1 MPVSVFVSSALLY
14 KQPHSIIHAHLC
26 IEASS
31 TFIRMD
37 DTNNSNRAVIESL
50 NSLKTYAAQYK
61 DRIGSKSEEQKK
73 KEEDFVKTYLQK
85 NKTLS
90 IQEQIAETLRL
101 AKIKEI
107 EKKNLEQKNKKEKEI
122 VENIARCQLDCYS
135 TEIETID
142 RIDEEIAQF
151 ITDQIKMERD
161 AMETAIIIEREE
173 RKRKEKED
181 LLFHLREKEQA
192 RKERLVVER
201 AKAEQEMKDRI
212 MRELQIMQSLAKKD
226 CLRIKEDEKQKE
238 RERLKKEKEEQEKE
252 VLKLAEKRKIA
263 ELEKRNL
270 VKEEAKKMTFLAAMK
285 DFVKEKTNINKK
297 ESNNESS
304 ELIEHKEELKEEAN
318 EQCDKLKIMLE
329 HDRQI
334 SMELQNKRKEEK
346 EKLLLSKRQED
357 ERRVQ
362 LYDEVRRL
370 ENERR
375 RKQLEK
381 LKNESEGECYGNKP
395 AMERTKLIPLL
406 QKFEQLS
413 KLAKEEEVA
422 LKRVKTEKKRLKAKT
437 KSKLLLNKV
446 IASIPKSM
454 NNVNDIKNKSKNDV
468 NSTKDEMKNYLI
480 SHILFDEREGVHSLE
495 KEAIESQFP
504 ETKECQVNELELE
517 SKLFETYKQ
526 NMEEYLGIV
535 CQERKSD
542 QNNKST
548 FDVKKLEPAFK
559 STRKLKETFKSE
571 QPTQK
576 ENSKKYSII
585 NVGSF
590 NFLFLNKLILHFRN

>member
-1 MPVSVFVSSALLY
+1 
-14 KQPHSIIHAHLC
+14 
-26 IEASS
+26 
-31 TFIRMD
+31 MD
-37 DTNNSNRAVIESL
+37 SNHAVIESL
-50 NSLKTYAAQYK
+50 NSLQTYAAQYK
-61 DRIGSKSEEQKK
+61 DRLGSKSEEQKK

-122 VENIARCQLDCYS
+122 VENIARCQLDCYLL
-135 TEIETID
+135 EIETLD

-151 ITDQIKMERD
+151 IVDQIKMERD
-161 AMETAIIIEREE
+161 AMETAIIIEREDK
-173 RKRKEKED
+173 KRKEKEN
-181 LLFHLREKEQA
+181 LLFHLRQEEQA
-192 RKERLVVER
+192 RKEKLAAER
-201 AKAEQEMKDRI
+201 AKAEQEMKERI

-226 CLRIKEDEKQKE
+226 CLRIKEDEKQRE

-252 VLKLAEKRKIA
+252 ELKLAEKRQIA
-263 ELEKRNL
+263 EIEKRTL
-270 VKEEAKKMTFLAAMK
+270 VKEEAKKMTYLAAMK
-285 DFVKEKTNINKK
+285 DFLKEKTNKNKK
-297 ESNNESS
+297 ESNKESS
-304 ELIEHKEELKEEAN
+304 ELIEHKEELKDEAN

-329 HDRQI
+329 HDKQI
-334 SMELQNKRKEEK
+334 SLELQNKRKKEK
-346 EKLLLSKRQED
+346 EKLLLSRRQED

-362 LYDEVRRL
+362 LYDEVKRL
-370 ENERR
+370 ENERK

-381 LKNESEGECYGNKP
+381 LNYESKGECFGNKP
-395 AMERTKLIPLL
+395 AMERTMLIPLL
-406 QKFEQLS
+406 RKFEQLS

-422 LKRVKTEKKRLKAKT
+422 VKRVKTEKKRLKAKT

-454 NNVNDIKNKSKNDV
+454 NNVDDIKNKCKSDG

-480 SHILFDEREGVHSLE
+480 SHILFDEGEGVHSLE
-495 KEAIESQFP
+495 KEAFESQSP
-504 ETKECQVNELELE
+504 QTKECQVNDLELE
-517 SKLFETYKQ
+517 SKQFETYKQ

-535 CQERKSD
+535 CQDKKID
-542 QNNKST
+542 QGNKST
-548 FDVKKLEPAFK
+548 FDVQKVEPAFK
-559 STRKLKETFKSE
+559 STRKLKEIFKSE

-576 ENSKKYSII
+576 ENSKKNSMI

-590 NFLFLNKLILHFRN
+590 KFLFLSK

>member
-1 MPVSVFVSSALLY
+1 MSFVSSALLY
-14 KQPHSIIHAHLC
+14 KQPLSIIHAYLC

-37 DTNNSNRAVIESL
+37 SNHAVIESL
-50 NSLKTYAAQYK
+50 NSLQTYAAQYK
-61 DRIGSKSEEQKK
+61 DRLGSKSEEQKK

-122 VENIARCQLDCYS
+122 VENIARCQLDCYLL
-135 TEIETID
+135 EIETLD

-151 ITDQIKMERD
+151 IVDQIKMERD
-161 AMETAIIIEREE
+161 AMETAIIIEREDK
-173 RKRKEKED
+173 KRKEKEN
-181 LLFHLREKEQA
+181 LLFHLRQEEQA
-192 RKERLVVER
+192 RKEKLAAER
-201 AKAEQEMKDRI
+201 AKAEQEMKERI

-226 CLRIKEDEKQKE
+226 CLRIKEDEKQRE

-252 VLKLAEKRKIA
+252 ELKLAEKRQIA
-263 ELEKRNL
+263 EIEKRTL
-270 VKEEAKKMTFLAAMK
+270 VKEEAKKMTYLAAMK
-285 DFVKEKTNINKK
+285 DFLKEKTNKNKK
-297 ESNNESS
+297 ESNKESS
-304 ELIEHKEELKEEAN
+304 ELIEHKEELKDEAN

-329 HDRQI
+329 HDKQI
-334 SMELQNKRKEEK
+334 SLELQNKRKKEK
-346 EKLLLSKRQED
+346 EKLLLSRRQED

-362 LYDEVRRL
+362 LYDEVKRL
-370 ENERR
+370 ENERK

-381 LKNESEGECYGNKP
+381 LNYESKGECFGNKP
-395 AMERTKLIPLL
+395 AMERTMLIPLL
-406 QKFEQLS
+406 RKFEQLS

-422 LKRVKTEKKRLKAKT
+422 VKRVKTEKKRLKAKT

-454 NNVNDIKNKSKNDV
+454 NNVDDIKNKCKSDG

-480 SHILFDEREGVHSLE
+480 SHILFDEGEGVHSLE
-495 KEAIESQFP
+495 KEAAFESQSP
-504 ETKECQVNELELE
+504 QTKEDQVNDLELE
-517 SKLFETYKQ
+517 SKQFETYKQ
-526 NMEEYLGIV
+526 NVEEYLGIV
-535 CQERKSD
+535 CQDKKID
-542 QNNKST
+542 QGNKST
-548 FDVKKLEPAFK
+548 FDVQKVEPAFK
-559 STRKLKETFKSE
+559 STQKLKETFKSE

-576 ENSKKYSII
+576 ENSKKNSMI

-590 NFLFLNKLILHFRN
+590 KFLFLSK

>member
-1 MPVSVFVSSALLY
+1 
-14 KQPHSIIHAHLC
+14 
-26 IEASS
+26 
-31 TFIRMD
+31 MD
-37 DTNNSNRAVIESL
+37 SNHAVIESL
-50 NSLKTYAAQYK
+50 NSLQTYAAQYK
-61 DRIGSKSEEQKK
+61 DRLGSKSEEQKK

-122 VENIARCQLDCYS
+122 VENIARCQLDSYLL
-135 TEIETID
+135 EIETLD

-151 ITDQIKMERD
+151 IVDQIKMERD
-161 AMETAIIIEREE
+161 AMETAIIIEREDK
-173 RKRKEKED
+173 KRKEKEN
-181 LLFHLREKEQA
+181 LLFHLRQEEQA
-192 RKERLVVER
+192 RKEKLAAER
-201 AKAEQEMKDRI
+201 AKAEQEMKERI

-226 CLRIKEDEKQKE
+226 CLRIKEDEKQRE

-252 VLKLAEKRKIA
+252 ELKLAEKRQIA
-263 ELEKRNL
+263 EIEKRTL
-270 VKEEAKKMTFLAAMK
+270 VKEEAKKMTYLAAMK
-285 DFVKEKTNINKK
+285 DFLKEKTNKNKK
-297 ESNNESS
+297 ESNKESS
-304 ELIEHKEELKEEAN
+304 ELIEHKEELKDEAN

-329 HDRQI
+329 HDKQI
-334 SMELQNKRKEEK
+334 SLELQNKRKKEK
-346 EKLLLSKRQED
+346 EKLLLSRRQED

-362 LYDEVRRL
+362 LYDEVKRL
-370 ENERR
+370 ENERK

-381 LKNESEGECYGNKP
+381 LNYESKGECFGNKP
-395 AMERTKLIPLL
+395 AMERTMLIPLL
-406 QKFEQLS
+406 RKFEQLS

-422 LKRVKTEKKRLKAKT
+422 VKRVKTEKKRLKAKT

-454 NNVNDIKNKSKNDV
+454 NNVDDIKNKCKSDG

-480 SHILFDEREGVHSLE
+480 SHILFDEGEGVHSLE
-495 KEAIESQFP
+495 KEAFESQSP
-504 ETKECQVNELELE
+504 QTKECQVNDLELE
-517 SKLFETYKQ
+517 SKQFETYKQ

-535 CQERKSD
+535 CQDKKID
-542 QNNKST
+542 QGNKST
-548 FDVKKLEPAFK
+548 FDVQKVEPAFK
-559 STRKLKETFKSE
+559 STRKLKEIFKSE

-576 ENSKKYSII
+576 ENSKKNSMI

-590 NFLFLNKLILHFRN
+590 KFLFLSK